1 MKAIIHLFFPLIL
14 ICFQTPARKVYSI
27 DVGLSNS
34 VGFGFSENKGRLIE
48 NVVLVELL
56 RRKIGSEVYYWKN
69 GDREVDFVL
78 KDELNVE
85 QLIAII

>member
-1 MKAIIHLFFPLIL
+1 
-14 ICFQTPARKVYSI
+14 VYSI

-34 VGFGFSENKGRLIE
+34 VWFGFSENKGRLIE
-48 NVVLVELL
+48 NVLIELL
-56 RRKIGSEVYYWKN
+56 RRKIGSGVYYWKN

>member
-1 MKAIIHLFFPLIL
+1 MW
-14 ICFQTPARKVYSI
+14 
-27 DVGLSNS
+27 
-34 VGFGFSENKGRLIE
+34 FGFSENKGRLIE